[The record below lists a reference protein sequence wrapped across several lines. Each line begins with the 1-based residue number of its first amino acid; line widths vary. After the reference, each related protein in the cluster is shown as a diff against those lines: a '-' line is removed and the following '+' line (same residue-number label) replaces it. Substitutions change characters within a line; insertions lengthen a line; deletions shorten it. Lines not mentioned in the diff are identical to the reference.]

1 MEAFLTLTEDDL
13 TELGISHMESRRQI
27 LTKIT
32 ELNCRKV
39 GKVRHFTCSLGGI
52 Y

>member
-1 MEAFLTLTEDDL
+1 MEAFLTLTDDDL
-13 TELGISHMESRRQI
+13 TELGISHVESRRQI

-39 GKVRHFTCSLGGI
+39 GIVIAPDKE
-52 Y
+52 